1 MSGTDNSSLKREV
14 LSLKASIQ
22 KMRAALVG
30 IEESVDTILLSIE
43 GTPSGSELPNDRPL
57 LKAALLNDRQPPA
70 KRPKETITLDELPPG
85 YCNILTGLVSLVDL
99 KYTDLKICILRD
111 IQIFMSN

>member
-1 MSGTDNSSLKREV
+1 MSGTDNSSLKMEV

-43 GTPSGSELPNDRPL
+43 GTPSGSELPIDRPL
-57 LKAALLNDRQPPA
+57 PNDRQPPA
-70 KRPKETITLDELPPG
+70 KRPKETIMLGELPPG
-85 YCNILTGLVSLVDL
+85 YCNILTGLV
-99 KYTDLKICILRD
+99 
-111 IQIFMSN
+111 

>member
-1 MSGTDNSSLKREV
+1 MSEADNSSLKMEV

-43 GTPSGSELPNDRPL
+43 GTPSGSELPIDRPL
-57 LKAALLNDRQPPA
+57 PNDRQPPA
-70 KRPKETITLDELPPG
+70 KRPKETIMLSELPPG
-85 YCNILTGLVSLVDL
+85 YCNILTGLV
-99 KYTDLKICILRD
+99 
-111 IQIFMSN
+111 

>member
-1 MSGTDNSSLKREV
+1 M
-14 LSLKASIQ
+14 KASIQ
-22 KMRAALVG
+22 KRRAALVG

-57 LKAALLNDRQPPA
+57 LQAAMLNDRQPPA
-70 KRPKETITLDELPPG
+70 INWIG
-85 YCNILTGLVSLVDL
+85 